1 MPTTPDQPDNLTDLA
16 AFRAQV
22 AAAMAAE
29 GLDHDDIVSSVLG
42 GIVARDQAV
51 RKPLPLHPVTSTP
64 TQFRMRVELLDSTP
78 PIWRSLEVPAQM
90 TLSVLHHV
98 LQVAFGFTNSHLH
111 RFALAQDPRGHE
123 FEGILTSVDV
133 AEGDAGVPELHL
145 RVDQVLA
152 APGDTLLYTY
162 DFGDDWDHLLTLEAV
177 VPAAGDPAD
186 GPPPARCVAGGRR
199 NPIDD
204 VGGVHGWQRILNLAS
219 SRSYE
224 LFSEEWQLLRALG
237 LIDVV
242 DEVDLDA
249 INRGLLRLAGAA
261 SALDRLS
268 TQPFGPTGASPLAA
282 LVGAQ
287 HREAQL
293 NLAGYLAAAQLSQ
306 PIAVS
311 PADAEAA
318 TAVLRAFL
326 GQVGAGIRLTS
337 AGFLPPATVV
347 ALMAVLDPNNAWV
360 VKVHR
365 ENAVYPLLHL
375 REASTKLGL
384 TRKSK
389 GYLLLTAKGQKL
401 RDRPELLFEQVAER
415 MPVERSEAGS
425 EIALLLLM
433 LVAAGEAR
441 SWTAVKA
448 SLDEMSSMIGWDLG
462 GGGRYG
468 NDNAL
473 RAANDTRLLLEW
485 AATGTLVPSM
495 LESGPLDEPGAR
507 LLARAALTTW
517 P

>member
-42 GIVARDQAV
+42 NSPAWDRPGT
-51 RKPLPLHPVTSTP
+51 KPLPLHPTTSAP
-64 TQFRMRVELLDSTP
+64 TWFRVRAELRGATP
-78 PIWRSLEVPAQM
+78 PIWRALEVPAQT
-90 TLSVLHHV
+90 TLDVLHDV

-111 RFALAQDPRGHE
+111 RFALAQDPHRQE
-123 FEGILTSVDV
+123 FEGILTPYDV
-133 AEGDAGVPELHL
+133 AEGDPGVPESRL
-145 RVDQVLA
+145 RLDQLLA
-152 APGDTLLYTY
+152 NPGDTLLYTY

-177 VPAAGDPAD
+177 VPGTGDPAD
-186 GPPPARCVAGGRR
+186 GAPPMRCVAGGRR
-199 NPIDD
+199 GVIDD
-204 VGGVHGWQRILNLAS
+204 VGGVSGWERILDLAS
-219 SRSYE
+219 NRRYE
-224 LFSEEWQLLRALG
+224 LFSEEWHLLRALG

-242 DEVDLDA
+242 DEVDIDA
-249 INRGLLRLAGAA
+249 INRGLLRLTGAA
-261 SALDRLS
+261 SALDWLS
-268 TQPFGPTGASPLAA
+268 SQPFSPTGASSLAA

-293 NLAGYLAAAQLSQ
+293 SLAGYLAVAQLSL
-306 PIAVS
+306 PIKVS
-311 PADAEAA
+311 QVEAEAA

-326 GQVGAGIRLTS
+326 AQVGAGLTLTS

-347 ALMAVLDPNNAWV
+347 ALMAVLDPDNAWV
-360 VKVHR
+360 VRVHR

-375 REASTKLGL
+375 REATTKLGL

-401 RDRPELLFEQVAER
+401 MDRPEVLFEHVAER
-415 MPVERSEAGS
+415 LPVERGEAGA

-441 SWTAVKA
+441 DWTAVTA
-448 SLDEMSSMIGWDLG
+448 SLDQLSSMIGWDLG
-462 GGGRYG
+462 GGGRIG
-468 NDNAL
+468 NDNAVQ
-473 RAANDTRLLLEW
+473 AAGDTRRLLEW
-485 AATGTLVPSM
+485 AASGMLVPSLM
-495 LESGPLDEPGAR
+495 DTERLDGPGAR
-507 LLARAALTTW
+507 LLARAALTSW

>member
-1 MPTTPDQPDNLTDLA
+1 
-16 AFRAQV
+16 
-22 AAAMAAE
+22 MAAD
-29 GLDHDDIVSSVLG
+29 GLDHDDIVSSAFG
-42 GIVARDQAV
+42 GSAGRDQPG
-51 RKPLPLHPVTSTP
+51 RKTLPLHPVTTTP
-64 TQFRMRVELLDSTP
+64 TTFRVRAELLEATP
-78 PIWRSLEVPAQM
+78 PIWRALEIPAQT
-90 TLSVLHHV
+90 TLDVLHDV

-111 RFALAQDPRGHE
+111 KFALPQDPHGHE
-123 FEGILTSVDV
+123 FEGILTPFDV
-133 AEGDAGVPELHL
+133 REGDSGVPEHL
-145 RVDQVLA
+145 LRLDQLLA

-162 DFGDDWDHLLTLEAV
+162 DFGDDWDHILTLEAV
-177 VPAAGDPAD
+177 MPDADDQAD
-186 GPPPARCVAGGRR
+186 GAPPIRCVAGGRR
-199 NPIDD
+199 DLIDD
-204 VGGVHGWQRILNLAS
+204 VGGVHGWQRILDLAS

-261 SALDRLS
+261 SALDWLS

-306 PIAVS
+306 PIDVS

-318 TAVLRAFL
+318 TAVLRTFL
-326 GQVGAGIRLTS
+326 GQVGTGIRLTS

-347 ALMAVLDPNNAWV
+347 ALMVVLDPHNAWV

-375 REASTKLGL
+375 REATTRLGL

-389 GYLLLTAKGQKL
+389 GYLLLTAKGQKFQ
-401 RDRPELLFEQVAER
+401 DRSELLFEHVAER
-415 MPVERSEAGS
+415 MPVERTEAGS

-441 SWTAVKA
+441 TWDAAKA

-462 GGGRYG
+462 GGGRFG

-473 RAANDTRLLLEW
+473 QAASDTRLLLRW
-485 AATGTLVPSM
+485 AATGTLVSSV
-495 LESGPLDEPGAR
+495 LESGTLDEPGAR